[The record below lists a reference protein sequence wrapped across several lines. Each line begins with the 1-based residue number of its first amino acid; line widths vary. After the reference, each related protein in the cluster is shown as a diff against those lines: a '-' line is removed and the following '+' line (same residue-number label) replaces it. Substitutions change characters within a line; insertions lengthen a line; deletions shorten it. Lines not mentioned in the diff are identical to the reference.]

1 MHADI
6 YACDGWNLKINW
18 VGSFDL
24 RVNKSLCKVYFFLRT
39 RKMDG
44 WSWIVGFFLFYYYM
58 NSEAFGFVRHIIEMR
73 IWMWHIA

>member
-24 RVNKSLCKVYFFLRT
+24 RVNKSLCKVYFF
-39 RKMDG
+39 
-44 WSWIVGFFLFYYYM
+44 
-58 NSEAFGFVRHIIEMR
+58 
-73 IWMWHIA
+73 

>member
-24 RVNKSLCKVYFFLRT
+24 RVNKVSVRFIFLEPG
-39 RKMDG
+39 KWMDE
-44 WSWIVGFFLFYYYM
+44 VGLLVFSILL
-58 NSEAFGFVRHIIEMR
+58 
-73 IWMWHIA
+73 

>member
-24 RVNKSLCKVYFFLRT
+24 RVNKSLCKGVFFFGESG
-39 RKMDG
+39 KWMDE
-44 WSWIVGFFLFYYYM
+44 VGLLDFLLFYFNM
-58 NSEAFGFVRHIIEMR
+58 NSEAFGLVRRIIEMR
-73 IWMWHIA
+73 ICYVMA

>member
-24 RVNKSLCKVYFFLRT
+24 RVNKSLCKVYFFLEPG
-39 RKMDG
+39 KWMDE
-44 WSWIVGFFLFYYYM
+44 VGLLVFF
-58 NSEAFGFVRHIIEMR
+58 
-73 IWMWHIA
+73 